1 MERFVMTKPLYPA
14 TSNPTTSN
22 YETTKADIWQG
33 RIDAEDGE
41 AGMRFHQKVK
51 LINNENPLAEQLT
64 NQAGVVLLGFAC
76 DEGVKRNKGR
86 VGAVQAPDVI
96 RKALANMAW
105 HHDNPAVMST
115 NESTNTPTFIDG
127 GNIYCNDTDLARS
140 QQELAKHVEAALNK
154 QNKVIVLGGGHEI
167 AWGTFQGLSLHLQ
180 TVDQHFKCSNV
191 SKPKIGIINFDA
203 HFDLRTYSA
212 DDKAFPTSSGTPFN
226 QIAKHCQQL
235 GWEFN
240 YACLGVSR
248 ASNTQALFTLADEL
262 GVHYREDHQLA
273 SYLLAERIAELTT
286 FIDKVDYL
294 YLTIDIDVFSAS
306 TAPGVSAPAARGISL
321 ESVEALLQPIFDA
334 KSKAKND
341 AGKAKLLVADLAEY
355 NPNFDIDNQTARLAA
370 RLTWDIS
377 RAMFSN

>member
-1 MERFVMTKPLYPA
+1 MTKTIYPA
-14 TSNPTTSN
+14 VSNPTTSN

-41 AGMRFHQKVK
+41 AGMRFHQKVLVADK
-51 LINNENPLAEQLT
+51 DELLTTGDQLDNSLENQD
-64 NQAGVVLLGFAC
+64 GVVLLGFAC

-105 HHDNPAVMST
+105 HHDHPAAMTT
-115 NESTNTPTFIDG
+115 NESTNTSTFIDG

-167 AWGTFQGLSLHLQ
+167 AWGTFQGLSRHLQ
-180 TVDQHFKCSNV
+180 TVDQHLQSTNIKN
-191 SKPKIGIINFDA
+191 PKIGIINFDA

-273 SYLLAERIAELTT
+273 SYLLVERIAELNT
-286 FIDKVDYL
+286 FIDNVDYL

-321 ESVEALLQPIFDA
+321 ESVEALLQPIFNA
-334 KSKAKND
+334 KSD

>member
-1 MERFVMTKPLYPA
+1 MTKTIYPA
-14 TSNPTTSN
+14 VSN

-41 AGMRFHQKVK
+41 AGMRFHQKVLVADK
-51 LINNENPLAEQLT
+51 DEQFT
-64 NQAGVVLLGFAC
+64 TDSQNGVVLLGFAC

-105 HHDNPAVMST
+105 HHDNPAAMTT
-115 NESTNTPTFIDG
+115 NKNTSTFIDG

-167 AWGTFQGLSLHLQ
+167 AWGTFQGLSQHLQ
-180 TVDQHFKCSNV
+180 TVNQHFQSTSVNKANV
-191 SKPKIGIINFDA
+191 TKPKVGIINFDA

-273 SYLLAERIAELTT
+273 SYYLAERISELNT
-286 FIDKVDYL
+286 FINKVDYL
-294 YLTIDIDVFSAS
+294 YLTIDIDVFSAC

-321 ESVEALLQPIFDA
+321 ESVEALLQPIFNA
-334 KSKAKND
+334 TNS
-341 AGKAKLLVADLAEY
+341 AGQAKLLVADLAEY

-377 RAMFSN
+377 RAMFTVK